1 MRRTWLLAI
10 ASLSLAA
17 CTQSS
22 PASTG
27 VGPSGSTEAG
37 LGSSRTYIA
46 HLSAS
51 SEVPANASLAQGQF
65 ILTVE
70 KDGTL
75 SYKVI
80 SSNIDNVVA
89 SHIHLGPV
97 GSNGPIVQ
105 FLYGQPPVA
114 AGGGAQDGI
123 LAQGTIDGT
132 ALMGPLAGQGLSAL
146 ITAMYAGN
154 TYVNVHTNDGVT
166 PTGTGPGDL
175 SAGEIRGQI
184 RKNGK

>member
-27 VGPSGSTEAG
+27 AGPSGSTEAG
-37 LGSSRTYIA
+37 IGGSRTYIA
-46 HLSAS
+46 HLSAG
-51 SEVPANASLAQGQF
+51 SEVPANASQAAGQF

-70 KDGTL
+70 KNGTL

-80 SSNIDNVVA
+80 SSNINNVVA
-89 SHIHLGPV
+89 SHIHLAPF

-105 FLYGQPPVA
+105 FLFGQPPVP

-132 ALMGPLAGQGLSAL
+132 GLIGPLTGLGLNAL
-146 ITAMYAGN
+146 IAAMDAGN
-154 TYVNVHTNDGVT
+154 TYVNVHTNDGVA

-184 RKNGK
+184 RMNGK

>member
-22 PASTG
+22 PSSTG
-27 VGPSGSTEAG
+27 TAPSGSTEAG
-37 LGSSRTYIA
+37 IGGSRTYIA
-46 HLSAS
+46 HLSADN
-51 SEVPANASLAQGQF
+51 EVPANASQAQGQF
-65 ILTVE
+65 ILKVE

-75 SYKVI
+75 SYKLI

-97 GSNGPIVQ
+97 GANGPVVQ
-105 FLYGQPPVA
+105 FLFGLSPVPP
-114 AGGGAQDGI
+114 GGGAQDGI
-123 LAQGTIDGT
+123 LAQGTIDGSG
-132 ALMGPLAGQGLSAL
+132 LIGPLAGQGLAAL
-146 ITAMYAGN
+146 IAAMDAGN

-184 RKNGK
+184 RQNGK

>member
-1 MRRTWLLAI
+1 MKRTWLLAI

-22 PASTG
+22 PATTG
-27 VGPSGSTEAG
+27 TAPSGSTEAG
-37 LGSSRTYIA
+37 VGASRTYIA
-46 HLSAS
+46 HLSAG
-51 SEVPANASLAQGQF
+51 SEVPANASQAAGQF

-80 SSNIDNVVA
+80 SSNINNVVA

-97 GSNGPIVQ
+97 GANGPIVQ
-105 FLYGQPPVA
+105 FLFGAPPVP

-123 LAQGTIDGT
+123 LSHGTIDGT
-132 ALMGPLAGQGLSAL
+132 ALLGPLAGMGLDAL
-146 ITAMYAGN
+146 IAAMDAGN
-154 TYVNVHTNDGVT
+154 TYVNVHTNDGVA

>member
-1 MRRTWLLAI
+1 MKRWIIAI

-22 PASTG
+22 PASTAAA
-27 VGPSGSTEAG
+27 PSGSTEAG
-37 LGSSRTYIA
+37 VGGSRTYIA
-46 HLSAS
+46 HLVGDN
-51 SEVPANASLAQGQF
+51 EVPANASQGQGQF
-65 ILTVE
+65 ILTLE

-80 SSNIDNVVA
+80 SSNIHNVVA
-89 SHIHLGPV
+89 SHIHLGPL

-114 AGGGAQDGI
+114 AGGGLQDGI
-123 LAQGTIDGT
+123 LAQGTINGSG
-132 ALMGPLAGQGLSAL
+132 LIGPLAGKKLADL
-146 ITAMYAGN
+146 IAAMDAGN
-154 TYVNVHTNDGVT
+154 TYVNVHTNDGDA

-184 RKNGK
+184 RQNGK